1 MIREVA
7 RNLYENDYQNTDPER
22 TALEA
27 RIKKIDEQIALLNDL
42 KTQSFTKLHS
52 LPQSTPQQPNPVVNN
67 RTLTDKIALFKNYFC
82 GRDDVYAKLWINNKT
97 GKRGYSPV
105 CKHEWD
111 RALCQKPMIKCSECP
126 NQGFLSPDESAI
138 KQHLTGGQVMG
149 IYPMLKNESCHFLA
163 MDFDKENWLDDV
175 QAIMETCREE
185 GIPFAVERSRSG
197 RGGHVWIFFSE
208 EIPAVLAR
216 RLGSYLITKTMAK
229 RYQIDMK
236 SYDRLFPSQDTLPK
250 GGFGNLIALPF
261 QKEAMLH
268 GNSLFID
275 EHGKPYADQW
285 EFLTSIKKMSYPE
298 VEVRVEQAVKT
309 GQVIAARQSPVEED
323 DEPWMR
329 LPSGKR
335 RFKVEVKDLPP
346 SIDAILANR
355 IYIKT
360 GQGPSVLYN
369 QLKHL
374 AAFQNPEFYKKQ
386 RMRFSTHATPRVI
399 CCAEIIDG
407 YLALPR
413 GCLDDAQAL
422 LKEYDVKLNIEDKRQ
437 AGNETDFVFDGILNE
452 EQEKA
457 LDSVLDAD
465 FGVFVAPPGT
475 GKTVLAIAA
484 MAKRKTNVL
493 ILVHRKPIMD
503 QWRLQ
508 ISSFLGIDKKEIGQI
523 GGGKNNATGVIDVGM
538 VQSLDLADGVYDGII
553 NYGFIIVDEC
563 HHVGAVSFEKV
574 LTQAKAKYVLGLT
587 ATPYRGDGHQP
598 IIHMQCGPIC
608 HRIKQKDMT
617 AHISSSIVIPR
628 TTTFSYLWV
637 EGSKIVDLSS
647 RMVENNDRNQLIIDD
662 IINVLDAS
670 RFPLILTE
678 RREHLEKLAELLKEK
693 IEFLAILHGGIKQK
707 HRRETFEKI
716 KEYPDNCRKAI
727 LATGSYIG
735 EGFDEPRL
743 NTLILTMPSSFKGK
757 IVQYAGRLHRYH
769 KDKHDVQIYD
779 YVDNEVPMLAR
790 MFQKRLKTYKILGYE
805 VDARKSVSSN

>member
-1 MIREVA
+1 MY
-7 RNLYENDYQNTDPER
+7 RNDDQNNSDQQR
-22 TALEA
+22 SALET
-27 RIKKIDEQIALLNDL
+27 RIKKIDEQIAVLN
-42 KTQSFTKLHS
+42 TIRSQSLAKLQS
-52 LPQSTPQQPNPVVNN
+52 LPQLKPQHDPVINN
-67 RTLTDKIALFKNYFC
+67 QTFENKVALFKSYFR

-111 RALCQKPMIKCSECP
+111 RALCRKPAIKCSECP
-126 NQGFLSPDESAI
+126 NQGFLSPDEIAI
-138 KQHLTGGQVMG
+138 RQHLTGNQVMG
-149 IYPMLKNESCHFLA
+149 VYPMLKNESCYFLA
-163 MDFDKENWLDDV
+163 MDFDKENWMDDV
-175 QAIMETCREE
+175 RTIMQTCHEE
-185 GIPFAVERSRSG
+185 GVPAVVERSRSG
-197 RGGHVWIFFSE
+197 NGGHVWIFFSE
-208 EIPAVLAR
+208 EVPAVLAR
-216 RLGSYLITKTMAK
+216 RLGSFLITQSMSK
-229 RYQIDMK
+229 RFQMDMK

-261 QKEAMLH
+261 QKEAMVN

-275 EHGKPYADQW
+275 RNGKPYPDQW
-285 EFLTSIKKMSYPE
+285 QFISSVKKMSYQQ
-298 VEVRVEQAVKT
+298 VEEIAEQAVKT
-309 GQVIAARQSPVEED
+309 GQVVAARSSPVEAD

-329 LPSGKR
+329 LPSGKK
-335 RFKVEVKDLPP
+335 RFKIDVKELPKV
-346 SIDAILANR
+346 IDAVLGNR

-360 GQGPSVLYN
+360 AQGPSVLYN

-399 CCAEIIDG
+399 CCAEIVDG

-413 GCLDDAQAL
+413 GCLEDAKAL
-422 LKEYDVKLNIEDKRQ
+422 LKEYDIKLNIEDKRIT
-437 AGNETDFVFDGILNE
+437 GSETNFLFDGTLNE

-457 LDSVLDAD
+457 LEGVLDVD
-465 FGVFVAPPGT
+465 FGIFVAPPGT

-484 MAKRKTNVL
+484 IAKRKTNVL

-508 ISSFLGIDKKEIGQI
+508 LSSFLGIDKKTIGQI
-523 GGGKNNATGVIDVGM
+523 GGGKNKATGNIDVGM
-538 VQSLDLADGVYDGII
+538 VQSLDLAEGVYDGIAD
-553 NYGFIIVDEC
+553 YGFIIVDEC

-628 TTTFSYLWV
+628 TTTFSYPWI

-647 RMVENNDRNQLIIDD
+647 RMIESNERNQLIISD
-662 IINVLDAS
+662 IINVLDMG

-678 RREHLEKLAELLKEK
+678 RREHLEMLAELLKDK
-693 IEFLAILHGGIKQK
+693 LEFLAILHGGIKQK
-707 HRRETFEKI
+707 QRCEIFKQI
-716 KEYPDNCRKAI
+716 KDCPDNCRKAI

-743 NTLILTMPSSFKGK
+743 NTLFLTMPSSFKGK

-769 KDKHDVQIYD
+769 KDKQDVQIYD
-779 YVDNEVPMLAR
+779 YVDRGVSVLER
-790 MFQKRLKTYKILGYE
+790 MFQRRCKTYKMLGYE
-805 VDARKSVSSN
+805 IDANKSVSSH